1 MDFNSNKI
9 KLGCINS
16 KDFDQNVKLLM
27 DRFKNKKCKL
37 NFYSHSIVSSGYKF
51 RETSVSGVWIILE
64 LDLPSNSY
72 EYLDYKRPAGLIEK
86 IKDNHDNKE
95 DLIERNYN
103 RNNALGIYYDEEYY
117 IGYPDY
123 FETLDL
129 DVFVDV
135 INLFP
140 TN

>member
-16 KDFDQNVKLLM
+16 NDFDQNVKLLM
-27 DRFKNKKCKL
+27 DRFKDKKCKL
-37 NFYSHSIVSSGYKF
+37 KFYSHSIVSSGYKF
-51 RETSVSGVWIILE
+51 RETSVSGVRILLE

-72 EYLDYKRPAGLIEK
+72 EYLDYNLLIEK
-86 IKDNHDNKE
+86 IKDNHDKKE
-95 DLIERNYN
+95 DLIQRDYS

-117 IGYPDY
+117 TGYPDY
-123 FETLDL
+123 FESLDL

-135 INLFP
+135 INFSPEGNVL
-140 TN
+140 

>member
-72 EYLDYKRPAGLIEK
+72 EYLDYKLLIEK

-135 INLFP
+135 INLE
-140 TN
+140 